1 MLKYSYLF
9 GEINIVVSV
18 SRNTQ
23 ISSEYL
29 DELLKILKDNNGRV
43 SIEYLLNWIKGKGGN
58 VLVLYALLSEAEK
71 LGKIVQIG
79 IWPSSDPLFQLPR
92 EVALKQPVQEQ
103 AQKAEKMKQID
114 NILEKE
120 LEIAVNYLQ
129 KYFSV
134 GEIRFRLDL
143 GNRIRNIDQILRE
156 LESKGLIEYNRD
168 LGVINATEKLL
179 SMKSVRGLHELM

>member
-9 GEINIVVSV
+9 SEINIVVQV
-18 SRNTQ
+18 RENTQ
-23 ISSEYL
+23 IGSKYL

-43 SIEYLLNWIKGKGGN
+43 SIEYLLDWIKGKGGN
-58 VLVLYALLSEAEK
+58 VLVLYALLSEADK

-79 IWPSSDPLFQLPR
+79 IWPKSDPLFQLPR
-92 EVALKQPVQEQ
+92 EVALKQQVQEQ
-103 AQKAEKMKQID
+103 QKTEKTQQVD
-114 NILEKE
+114 NMLEDE
-120 LEIAVNYLQ
+120 LKIAITYLQ

-143 GNRIRNIDQILRE
+143 GNKIRNIDQILRE
-156 LESKGLIEYNRD
+156 LESRGLVEYNRE

-179 SMKSVRGLHELM
+179 SMKSTRGLHELM